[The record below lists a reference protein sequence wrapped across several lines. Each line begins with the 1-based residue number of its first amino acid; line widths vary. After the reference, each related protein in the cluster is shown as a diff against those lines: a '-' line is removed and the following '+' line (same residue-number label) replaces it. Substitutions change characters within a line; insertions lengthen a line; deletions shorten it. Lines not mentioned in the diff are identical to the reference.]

1 MESQEFEKMLRLK
14 LFVVDDETETK
25 SKADIQLRV
34 DQVIKVFKRLQD
46 PRVQEVEKF
55 LEDEKTL
62 NYLNAWSNQATER
75 M

>member
-1 MESQEFEKMLRLK
+1 MESQEFEKMLQLK

-55 LEDEKTL
+55 LEDEKIL
-62 NYLNAWSNQATER
+62 NYLNAWSNQATKR

>member
-1 MESQEFEKMLRLK
+1 MESQEFEKMLQLK

-55 LEDEKTL
+55 LEDEKIL

>member
-1 MESQEFEKMLRLK
+1 MESQEFEKMLQLK

-34 DQVIKVFKRLQD
+34 DQVIKVFKQLQD

-55 LEDEKTL
+55 LEDEKIL

>member
-1 MESQEFEKMLRLK
+1 MESQEFKKMLQLK

-55 LEDEKTL
+55 LEDEKIL

>member
-1 MESQEFEKMLRLK
+1 MESQEFEKMLQLK

-25 SKADIQLRV
+25 SKADMQLRV

-55 LEDEKTL
+55 LEDEKIL

>member
-1 MESQEFEKMLRLK
+1 MESQEFEKMLQLK

-46 PRVQEVEKF
+46 PRVQ
-55 LEDEKTL
+55 
-62 NYLNAWSNQATER
+62 
-75 M
+75 

>member
-1 MESQEFEKMLRLK
+1 MESQEFEKMLQLK

-46 PRVQEVEKF
+46 PRVQEMEKF
-55 LEDEKTL
+55 LEDEKIL

>member
-1 MESQEFEKMLRLK
+1 MLQLK

>member
-55 LEDEKTL
+55 LEDEKIL